1 MIFELRTYDLR
12 PGDAQRYAN
21 LFANAGLE
29 IITRHLPMV
38 GYYLTETGRLNRLI
52 HLWRYEDLADRARR
66 RSKLYR
72 DADWLRDFIPHGL
85 PLLQSQCNQ
94 LWIPAPRTD
103 AASINAL
110 HANVVASGEPIRSI
124 LMIESPLSVSGESKG
139 DVLVSLVNLTGARRH
154 LCLEAFPDQVALQQR
169 LLALQGGEA
178 ATDILQPYAFS
189 PLR

>member
-12 PGDAQRYAN
+12 PGDAQRYTN
-21 LFANAGLE
+21 LFANLGRE

-66 RSKLYR
+66 RSELYR

-94 LWIPAPRTD
+94 LWIPTPGTD
-103 AASINAL
+103 AADVKAMRTSAL
-110 HANVVASGEPIRSI
+110 APGELLRPI
-124 LMIESPLSVSGESKG
+124 LMIKSPVSVPDESKG
-139 DVLVSLVNLTGARRH
+139 DVLASLVSLTGAKRH

-169 LLALQGGEA
+169 LLALQSGEA
-178 ATDILQPYAFS
+178 ATDILQPCAFS

>member
-12 PGDAQRYAN
+12 PGDAQRYMN
-21 LFANAGLE
+21 LFANLGRE
-29 IITRHLPMV
+29 IIMRHLPMV

-52 HLWRYEDLADRARR
+52 HLWRYEDLAERAQR
-66 RSKLYR
+66 RSELYR

-85 PLLQSQCNQ
+85 PLLQSQRNQ
-94 LWIPAPRTD
+94 LWIPAPGAD
-103 AASINAL
+103 AANVNAL
-110 HANVVASGEPIRSI
+110 HADVVVPDEPFRPI
-124 LMIESPLSVSGESKG
+124 LMIESPLSVSGESRG
-139 DVLVSLVNLTGARRH
+139 EVLASLVSLTGAKRH
-154 LCLEAFPDQVALQQR
+154 LCLEAFPGQAALQRR